1 MKTKH
6 KYYALVL
13 TGLGLFLAGR
23 WTSPSQGDDSSPPA
37 AVGHEHAAQAAGS
50 ASPDGEMAMAEEV
63 PEIWTCPMHPQIKL
77 PDSGDCPICGMD
89 LVLLDSSGDT
99 DPRRISMSPAA
110 RELAQI
116 QTVPVERREL
126 TASVRMVGK
135 VSMDETRMRTVS
147 AWVGGRLDRL
157 FVDYT
162 GIRVKQGD
170 HLVRLYSPDLLTA
183 QEELLAARQR
193 YDRDAGSA
201 SSFLTASNQRSYQ
214 ATREKLLLWGLTEK
228 QLDALEQ
235 SGEVQDMV
243 TIPAPIAGIVMER
256 LVEEGSYVETGTPIY
271 RLADLSKLWV
281 QLDAFEQDLAWLRYG
296 QEVALTVEALP
307 GETVSGRISFI
318 EPVIDP
324 HRRTAKVRVTVDN
337 SDGRLKP
344 GMFARAVVQVRVG
357 EHGLAL
363 DRSLAGKWISPMHPE
378 IVKDEA
384 GVCDVCGIDLVTA
397 ESLGLVA
404 AEGADES
411 LPLVVPVSAVL
422 VTGKRAVAY
431 VDVPGAEKPTFEG
444 REILLGP
451 RAGDYYL
458 VREGLA
464 ENERVVSRGA
474 FRIDSAMQIQAKPSM
489 MSMPAEQ
496 GKVSDAEI
504 APYRSSLNAFYR
516 EYLQAQVALALDDFS
531 AAQSALVR
539 VAASLEQTKL
549 DALPADLRREAKGQ
563 HARIQSALEH
573 IAHMQGIAEL
583 RVAFE
588 ESSNAA
594 ISLAR
599 TFGQP
604 GEAALHEAFCPMA
617 FDDAGASWLQSGEKI
632 NNPYFGSEMLGCGEI
647 RSAFGVIDP
656 SSSPSP
662 VSKDQESSPPMKQV
676 KLVRDYLAM
685 QVALAADDLVAAQA
699 VLPALAESMRDIG
712 ADSFSDPPEPADL
725 EWLRVRFDLA
735 STRLIAWVAESGNP
749 LGDSLH
755 VAHCPMAFDD
765 IGADWLQID
774 STISNPYFGAEMLRC
789 GSITKT
795 EQPR

>member
-13 TGLGLFLAGR
+13 TGLALFLAGR
-23 WTSPSQGDDSSPPA
+23 WTSPSDGNRATPPA
-37 AVGHEHAAQAAGS
+37 SDGHEHAANADGS
-50 ASPDGEMAMAEEV
+50 ASPEGEMAMADQV
-63 PEIWTCPMHPQIKL
+63 PEVWTCPMHAQIKL
-77 PDSGDCPICGMD
+77 PDPGDCPICGMD
-89 LVLLDSSGDT
+89 LVLLDSSGDA

-116 QTVPVERREL
+116 QTVPVMRREL
-126 TASVRMVGK
+126 TAPVRMVGK
-135 VSMDETRMRTVS
+135 ISIDETRVRTVS
-147 AWVGGRLDRL
+147 ARVGGRLDRL

-170 HLVRLYSPDLLTA
+170 HLVQLYSPDLLTA
-183 QEELLAARQR
+183 QEELLAAKQR
-193 YDRDAGSA
+193 LERDTGSA
-201 SSFLTASNQRSYQ
+201 SKFLSESNQRAYQ
-214 ATREKLLLWGLTEK
+214 STREKLLLWGLTKK

-235 SGEVQDMV
+235 SGEVQDTVM
-243 TIPAPIAGIVMER
+243 IPAPSAGIVMER
-256 LVEEGSYVETGTPIY
+256 LVDEGSYVETGTPIY

-296 QEVALTVEALP
+296 QQVALTVEALP
-307 GETVSGRISFI
+307 GETFAGRISFI
-318 EPVIDP
+318 APVIDP

-337 SDGRLKP
+337 ADGRLKP
-344 GMFARAVVQVRVG
+344 GMFARAVVQAHVG
-357 EHGLAL
+357 AHGLAL

-384 GVCDVCGIDLVTA
+384 GACDVCGIDLVPA

-404 AEGADES
+404 AEGADQS

-431 VDVPGAEKPTFEG
+431 VDVLGAERPTFEG

-458 VREGLA
+458 VREGLS

-496 GKVSDAEI
+496 ASVSNAVI
-504 APYRSSLNAFYR
+504 APYRESLRTLYTV
-516 EYLQAQVALALDDFS
+516 YLQAQEALALDDFS
-531 AAQSALVR
+531 AAQSALTR
-539 VAASLEQTKL
+539 LLEASMLAKRATL
-549 DALPADLRREAKGQ
+549 PSGLRSNADAQ
-563 HARIQSALEH
+563 HARIQAALEH
-573 IAHMQGIAEL
+573 LAHLQDLAGL
-583 RVAFE
+583 RAAFE
-588 ESSNAA
+588 EVSNAT

-604 GEAALHEAFCPMA
+604 GDTALLEAFCPMA
-617 FDDAGASWLQSGEKI
+617 FDDAGASWLQLGETI
-632 NNPYFGSEMLGCGEI
+632 NNPYFGSEMLRCGEI
-647 RSAFGVIDP
+647 RSEFDGQGKGAAPDGAASAAP
-656 SSSPSP
+656 NP
-662 VSKDQESSPPMKQV
+662 QAQLV
-676 KLVRDYLAM
+676 KDYLSM
-685 QVALAADDLVAAQA
+685 QVALAADDLAAAQA
-699 VLPALAESMRDIG
+699 ALPALAEGMRGIG
-712 ADSFSDPPEPADL
+712 VDSFAEAPESADF
-725 EWLRVRFDLA
+725 EWLRVRFDMA

-749 LGDSLH
+749 LGIPLH
-755 VAHCPMAFDD
+755 VVHCPMAFDD
-765 IGADWLQID
+765 IGADWLQSD
-774 STISNPYFGAEMLRC
+774 STIANPYFGAEMLRC
-789 GSITKT
+789 GSITQT

>member
-6 KYYALVL
+6 KIYILVL

-23 WTSPSQGDDSSPPA
+23 WTSPSDDGDAVPHASDGHQHVASADGKTSP
-37 AVGHEHAAQAAGS
+37 E
-50 ASPDGEMAMAEEV
+50 GEMAIEEEV
-63 PEIWTCPMHPQIKL
+63 AEIWTCPMHPQIKL
-77 PDSGDCPICGMD
+77 PDPGDCPICGMD
-89 LVLLDSSGDT
+89 LVLLDGSGDA
-99 DPRRISMSPAA
+99 DPRRLAMSPAA

-116 QTVPVERREL
+116 QTVPVMRREL
-126 TASVRMVGK
+126 TAPVRMVGK
-135 VSMDETRMRTVS
+135 VAIDETRMRTVS

-170 HLVRLYSPDLLTA
+170 HLVQLYSPDLLTA

-193 YDRDAGSA
+193 LDRDTASA
-201 SSFLTASNQRSYQ
+201 STFLSASNQRAYQ
-214 ATREKLLLWGLTEK
+214 ATREKLLLWGLTEN

-235 SGEVQDMV
+235 SGEVQDTVM
-243 TIPAPIAGIVMER
+243 IPAPSAGIVMER

-307 GETVSGRISFI
+307 GDPFSGRISFI
-318 EPVIDP
+318 APVIDP

-337 SDGRLKP
+337 ADGRLKP
-344 GMFARAVVQVRVG
+344 GMFARAVVQARVG
-357 EHGLAL
+357 VHGLAL

-384 GVCDVCGIDLVTA
+384 GVCDVCGIELVPA

-404 AEGADES
+404 EQGADPR

-431 VDVPGAEKPTFEG
+431 VEIPGAERPTFEG
-444 REILLGP
+444 REVVLGP

-458 VREGLA
+458 VRDGLA

-496 GKVSDAEI
+496 ASVSETEI
-504 APYRSSLNAFYR
+504 APYRESLAGLYRAYLEAQAALAQDDFTAAQAALSRVATSLN
-516 EYLQAQVALALDDFS
+516 
-531 AAQSALVR
+531 
-539 VAASLEQTKL
+539 
-549 DALPADLRREAKGQ
+549 DARTEGLRAGLRREAEAQ
-563 HARIQSALEH
+563 QTRIQSALEH
-573 IAHMQGIAEL
+573 IAHMQSIAEL

-588 ESSNAA
+588 QPSLAA
-594 ISLAR
+594 IALAR

-604 GEAALHEAFCPMA
+604 GQAVLYEAYCPMA
-617 FDDAGASWLQSGEKI
+617 FDDAGASWLQLGETI
-632 NNPYFGSEMLGCGEI
+632 NNPYFGSEMLRCGEL
-647 RSAFGVIDP
+647 RGEFAGQGSA
-656 SSSPSP
+656 P
-662 VSKDQESSPPMKQV
+662 VSEEVQ
-676 KLVRDYLAM
+676 LVTDYLHM
-685 QVALAADDLVAAQA
+685 QAALAADDLFAARA
-699 VLPALAESMRDIG
+699 ALPALADGMRAIG
-712 ADSFSDPPEPADL
+712 TDSFADAPSSVDL

-735 STRLIAWVAESGNP
+735 STRLIAWIAESGNP
-749 LGDSLH
+749 LGIPLYL
-755 VAHCPMAFDD
+755 AHCPMAFDD
-765 IGADWLQID
+765 IGADWLQTD
-774 STISNPYFGAEMLRC
+774 TTIANPYFGAEMLRC